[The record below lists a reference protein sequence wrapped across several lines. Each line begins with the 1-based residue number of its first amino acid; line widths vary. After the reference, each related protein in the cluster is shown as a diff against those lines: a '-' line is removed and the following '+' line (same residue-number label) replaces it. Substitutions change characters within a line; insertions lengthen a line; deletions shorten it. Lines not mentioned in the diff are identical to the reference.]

1 MPRIYYKEEKIAG
14 QSFSNRVI
22 NIEAFNEIFECM
34 DARLFKFDQPTQAG
48 FFKSYLDIRK
58 SFSNMHNCPE
68 MAFRITRLKVVF
80 IYQQPL
86 FSMMW
91 MMLIFQV
98 NFILLPKLDS
108 N

>member
-1 MPRIYYKEEKIAG
+1 MPRIYYKEEKIVG
-14 QSFSNRVI
+14 QSFSNRFI
-22 NIEAFNEIFECM
+22 NIESFDEIFECM
-34 DARLFKFDQPTQAG
+34 DARLFEFDQPVQG
-48 FFKSYLDIRK
+48 EFFKNYLGRRK
-58 SFSNMHNCPE
+58 LFSNMRDCPKI
-68 MAFRITRLKVVF
+68 AFRITRLKVVF